1 LLFYSLL
8 LFDKNIST
16 LIALLFL
23 ILLRYHYSNMSM
35 NFNLVACLWYLV
47 ASNTR
52 YLIPHT

>member
-8 LFDKNIST
+8 FFDKNIST

-35 NFNLVACLWYLV
+35 NFFQCSVSSVQLAVKNCFL
-47 ASNTR
+47 
-52 YLIPHT
+52 